1 MATQTTTHMYKG
13 IEIEPCERA
22 KSEHPRRWVIRSYHA
37 ATGMIYAD
45 ELCAHFW
52 SLAAAKAA
60 INERAARPDRD

>member
-1 MATQTTTHMYKG
+1 MATHTTKTYKG
-13 IEIEPCERA
+13 IVIESCEWA

-52 SLAAAKAA
+52 SLAAAKASIDEA
-60 INERAARPDRD
+60 AARPDSD